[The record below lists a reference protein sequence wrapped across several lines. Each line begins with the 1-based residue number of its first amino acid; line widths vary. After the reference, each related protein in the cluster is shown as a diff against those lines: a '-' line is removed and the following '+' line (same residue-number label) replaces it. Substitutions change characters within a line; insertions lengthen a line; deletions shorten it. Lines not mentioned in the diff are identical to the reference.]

1 MVELRMLYINYPHL
15 KSLLIQPA
23 IWISAFLFL
32 FLAFVLVLTFA
43 AGLRYEGHWF
53 FYLLFTLLANTL
65 LANGFRKNAIFF
77 DTFIGIF
84 LWLGFWL
91 KFSVRVA
98 FTSGIFHE
106 PVGAFGGSAEAFDK
120 VLMISSCGFLALLF
134 ASIIRARFFTYS
146 AEPSPCDQSGLFR
159 FYQVYRAYC
168 ISVFLG
174 IVASVAVTNIWL
186 EIYQRGMVAQT
197 ILPFGLN
204 GVYKWLLQF
213 GLASISALIIRFE
226 IELNRNI
233 SLIAIF
239 PPLLEGFFS
248 NVSLL
253 SRGMILNSTALGIGG
268 LRVISAMR
276 VRVNRLSLF
285 LALISFVILFLASLF
300 VVNYIRATNYSGGQ
314 GPVGLFAKSSISVLN
329 TGNIPRAMFL
339 DRWVGIEGVMA
350 VSSSRALGWDLWRD
364 AWNERFQDGR
374 LSLYDSRF
382 IDSPYKGSETDK
394 PKNHFVSLPGVIAFM
409 YYPGSFWFL
418 FLGIVVMGLFTS
430 LLEIATFRF
439 AGQNWV
445 LCSLIAQVVAYR
457 LAGFGYVPGQSYL
470 LLGAI
475 LVNISAIFL
484 IDKIL
489 SHFFASDPG
498 RKISMHVKTE
508 KNT

>member
-1 MVELRMLYINYPHL
+1 VRTIFTNYRHL
-15 KSLLIQPA
+15 KSLLTLST
-23 IWISAFLFL
+23 IWIRAFLFL

-53 FYLLFTLLANTL
+53 VYLLFTLLANTL

-98 FTSGIFHE
+98 FTSGVFHE
-106 PVGAFGGSAEAFDK
+106 PVGAFGGSVEAFDK
-120 VLMISSCGFLALLF
+120 VLMISSCGFLALLV
-134 ASIIRARFFTYS
+134 ASIIRGRFFTYS

-159 FYQVYRAYC
+159 FYQVYRTYC
-168 ISVFLG
+168 IAVFLG
-174 IVASVAVTNIWL
+174 IVVSVAVSNLWL
-186 EIYQRGMVAQT
+186 EIYQRGMVART

-226 IELNRNI
+226 IELNHNI

-239 PPLLEGFFS
+239 APLLEGFFS

-276 VRVNRLSLF
+276 ARINRLNIF
-285 LALISFVILFLASLF
+285 LALVSFVILFLASLF
-300 VVNYIRATNYSGGQ
+300 VVNYIRATNYLGGQ

-350 VSSSRALGWDLWRD
+350 VSSSPALGWDLWRD
-364 AWNERFQDGR
+364 AWNERFQEGR

-418 FLGIVVMGLFTS
+418 FLGLIVMGLLAS

-457 LAGFGYVPGQSYL
+457 LSGFGYVPGQSYL
-470 LLGAI
+470 LFGAV
-475 LVNISAIFL
+475 LVNVLAIFFT
-484 IDKIL
+484 DRVL
-489 SHFFASDPG
+489 SYFFATNPG
-498 RKISMHVKTE
+498 RQISVNHDSKT
-508 KNT
+508 

>member
-1 MVELRMLYINYPHL
+1 MRTIFTNYRHL
-15 KSLLIQPA
+15 KSLLTLST
-23 IWISAFLFL
+23 IWIRAFLFL

-53 FYLLFTLLANTL
+53 IYLLFTLLANTL

-98 FTSGIFHE
+98 FTSGVFHE
-106 PVGAFGGSAEAFDK
+106 PVGAFGGSVEAFDK
-120 VLMISSCGFLALLF
+120 VLMISSCGFLALLV
-134 ASIIRARFFTYS
+134 ASIIRGRFFTYS

-159 FYQVYRAYC
+159 FYQVYRTYC
-168 ISVFLG
+168 IAVFLG
-174 IVASVAVTNIWL
+174 IVVSVAVSNLWL
-186 EIYQRGMVAQT
+186 EIYQRGMVART

-226 IELNRNI
+226 IELNHNI

-239 PPLLEGFFS
+239 APLLEGFFS

-276 VRVNRLSLF
+276 ARINRLNIF
-285 LALISFVILFLASLF
+285 LALVSFVILFLASLF
-300 VVNYIRATNYSGGQ
+300 VVNYIRATNFSGG
-314 GPVGLFAKSSISVLN
+314 GSPVNFFEKSSVSVRD
-329 TGNIPRAMFL
+329 TGHIYKAMFL

-350 VSSSRALGWDLWRD
+350 VSSSPALGWDLWRD
-364 AWNERFQDGR
+364 AWNERFQEGR

-418 FLGIVVMGLFTS
+418 FLGLIAMGLLAS

-457 LAGFGYVPGQSYL
+457 LSGFGYVPGQSYL
-470 LLGAI
+470 LFGAV
-475 LVNISAIFL
+475 LVNILAIFFT
-484 IDKIL
+484 DRVL
-489 SHFFASDPG
+489 SYFFVTNPS
-498 RKISMHVKTE
+498 REISVNHDSKT
-508 KNT
+508 

>member
-1 MVELRMLYINYPHL
+1 VRTLYINYPHL
-15 KSLLIQPA
+15 SSLLIQPA
-23 IWISAFLFL
+23 IWIRAFSFL

-53 FYLLFTLLANTL
+53 FYLLFTLLANAL

-106 PVGAFGGSAEAFDK
+106 PVGAFSGSAEAFDK
-120 VLMISSCGFLALLF
+120 VLMISSCGFLALLV
-134 ASIIRARFFTYS
+134 ASIIRGRFFTYS

-159 FYQVYRAYC
+159 FYQVYRTYC
-168 ISVFLG
+168 IAVFLG
-174 IVASVAVTNIWL
+174 IVVSVAVSNIWL
-186 EIYQRGMVAQT
+186 EIYQRGMVART

-233 SLIAIF
+233 SLIAIL

-276 VRVNRLSLF
+276 ARIHRINLF

-314 GPVGLFAKSSISVLN
+314 GYAALFAKSSVSVLDTEN
-329 TGNIPRAMFL
+329 MPRAMFL

-350 VSSSRALGWDLWRD
+350 VSSSPALGWDLWRD
-364 AWNERFQDGR
+364 AWNEKFQEGR

-394 PKNHFVSLPGVIAFM
+394 PKSHFVSLPGVIAFV
-409 YYPGSFWFL
+409 YYPGSLWFL
-418 FLGIVVMGLFTS
+418 FLAMIVIGLIAS

-457 LAGFGYVPGQSYL
+457 LSGFGYVPGQSYL
-470 LLGAI
+470 LFGAI
-475 LVNISAIFL
+475 LVNILAIFL
-484 IDKIL
+484 MDKIL

-498 RKISMHVKTE
+498 GKISTHIKYDE
-508 KNT
+508 NT

>member
-1 MVELRMLYINYPHL
+1 VRTIFTNYRHL
-15 KSLLIQPA
+15 KSLLTLST
-23 IWISAFLFL
+23 IWIRAFLFL

-53 FYLLFTLLANTL
+53 IYLLFTLLANTL

-98 FTSGIFHE
+98 FTSGVFHE
-106 PVGAFGGSAEAFDK
+106 PVGAFGGSVEAFDK
-120 VLMISSCGFLALLF
+120 VLMISSCGFLALLV
-134 ASIIRARFFTYS
+134 ASIIRGRFFTYS

-159 FYQVYRAYC
+159 FYQVYRTYC
-168 ISVFLG
+168 IAVFLG
-174 IVASVAVTNIWL
+174 IVVSVAVSNLWL
-186 EIYQRGMVAQT
+186 EIYQRGMVART

-226 IELNRNI
+226 IELNHNI

-239 PPLLEGFFS
+239 APLLEGFFS

-276 VRVNRLSLF
+276 ARINRLNIF
-285 LALISFVILFLASLF
+285 LALVSFVILFLASLF
-300 VVNYIRATNYSGGQ
+300 VVNYIRATNFSGG
-314 GPVGLFAKSSISVLN
+314 GSPVNFFEKSSVSVRD
-329 TGNIPRAMFL
+329 TGHIYKAMFL

-350 VSSSRALGWDLWRD
+350 VSSSPALGWDLWRD
-364 AWNERFQDGR
+364 AWNERFQEGR

-418 FLGIVVMGLFTS
+418 FLGLIAMGLLAS

-457 LAGFGYVPGQSYL
+457 LSGFGYVPGQSYL
-470 LLGAI
+470 LFGAV
-475 LVNISAIFL
+475 LVNILAIFFT
-484 IDKIL
+484 DRVL
-489 SHFFASDPG
+489 SYFFVTNPS
-498 RKISMHVKTE
+498 REISVNHDSKT
-508 KNT
+508 